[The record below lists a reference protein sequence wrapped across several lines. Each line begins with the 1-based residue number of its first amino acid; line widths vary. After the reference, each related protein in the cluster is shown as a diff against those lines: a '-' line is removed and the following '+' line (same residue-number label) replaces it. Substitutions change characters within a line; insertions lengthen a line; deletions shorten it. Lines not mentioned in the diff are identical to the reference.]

1 MGLVPRFEDKVDLSL
16 YEHNRYGAI
25 YTCVRALPVPNG
37 IPKLGK
43 CFDQT
48 FLNENA
54 IMNFTLQTTTITL
67 FPLILIVHHLRDGV
81 LLFLNAIGQLIKE
94 NTLQISYQ
102 KHSLCQMTFFT
113 IILQGLIPCLAL
125 PQYKSIG
132 AW

>member
-25 YTCVRALPVPNG
+25 YACVRALPVPNG
-37 IPKLGK
+37 VPKLGK
-43 CFDQT
+43 RFDQT

-54 IMNFTLQTTTITL
+54 IMKFTLHTTTITL
-67 FPLILIVHHLRDGV
+67 FPLILIVYHLKDGV
-81 LLFLNAIGQLIKE
+81 FLILNAIGQCIKE

-102 KHSLCQMTFFT
+102 KHGLCQMTLFT
-113 IILQGLIPCLAL
+113 IILQGLIPCRAV
-125 PQYKSIG
+125 PQYKSIC